1 VVVPLV
7 VGTAGPTLT
16 DLAGVLR
23 WSHKRLPGLA
33 VALAEPV
40 GMPQYVVGWL
50 AQRAGLAL
58 ARSGEAGPLAE
69 TALMVVSQGC
79 GVPQAHA
86 EVYSIARLLWEGR
99 DYGLVEVAFEPG
111 TAPDIA
117 AGLRR
122 CVRLG
127 VRRIVVLPLTLLS
140 GPTYDSICNHV
151 DLAQTPILDCQV
163 LLAGPLLGIT
173 GCAMVVEQ
181 RVLEALERWSA
192 GGGNGLVAL
201 HTHALAAGEGG
212 NYPQM
217 PEAAGLL
224 PPRYRDNAPV
234 SAAPMGAAP
243 LLYDAAGQVAWDR
256 MWAGFCELALA
267 GGPPHRGTLLEPV
280 TPGEIA
286 ADPEGYRRVLDEI
299 GRGLQIVTG
308 LPVITG
314 GAGWIGLNC
323 TSVEMAL
330 WLLRAIIV
338 ENISVRREDTALFLP
353 AGPGF
358 RLEYE
363 IKNII
368 TAVAKTYHY
377 WNEHQAFVG
386 KEQV

>member
-1 VVVPLV
+1 
-7 VGTAGPTLT
+7 
-16 DLAGVLR
+16 
-23 WSHKRLPGLA
+23 
-33 VALAEPV
+33 
-40 GMPQYVVGWL
+40 
-50 AQRAGLAL
+50 
-58 ARSGEAGPLAE
+58 
-69 TALMVVSQGC
+69 
-79 GVPQAHA
+79 
-86 EVYSIARLLWEGR
+86 
-99 DYGLVEVAFEPG
+99 
-111 TAPDIA
+111 
-117 AGLRR
+117 LRR

-140 GPTYDSICNHV
+140 SPTYDSICKHV
-151 DLAQTPILDCQV
+151 DLAQTAILDCQV
-163 LLAGPLLGIT
+163 LLAEPLLGIT
-173 GCAMVVEQ
+173 GCAVAVEQ
-181 RVLEALERWSA
+181 RVLEALQRWSA
-192 GGGNGLVAL
+192 GGGSGLVAL
-201 HTHALAAGEGG
+201 HTHAPAAGEGG

-217 PEAAGLL
+217 EEAASLL

-234 SAAPMGAAP
+234 SAAPMAAAP
-243 LLYDAAGQVAWDR
+243 LEYDDTGQVAWDR

-286 ADPEGYRRVLDEI
+286 ADPDGNRRVLAEI

-314 GAGWIGLNC
+314 AAGWIGLKC
-323 TSVEMAL
+323 ASAEMAL
-330 WLLRAIIV
+330 WLLRAIVV
-338 ENISVRREDTALFLP
+338 ENISVRREDTTLFLP

-386 KEQV
+386 KEQI